1 MDDEPVK
8 TNTSKARLKGLGV
21 GDRVTLKGD
30 VLRVLGGQEPTT
42 LLLLTEGSADK
53 VVIKSH
59 WFDHGD
65 KLRGGDAVT
74 MAATVTRVADGPYN
88 EFTAVSVQI
97 EGYTASRITLASK
110 WLTRAS

>member
-8 TNTSKARLKGLGV
+8 TTKSKSKATPGGLGV

-30 VLRVLGGQEPTT
+30 VLRVLGGEDPT
-42 LLLLTEGSADK
+42 LLVLTEGSADK
-53 VVIKSH
+53 VAIKAH
-59 WFDHGD
+59 WFDGGD
-65 KLRGGDAVT
+65 KLRGGDTVT

-110 WLTRAS
+110 WLT